1 MYLAVLSGGD
11 SKHHGIICQGSLA
24 VNAYQALDHELIF

>member
-11 SKHHGIICQGSLA
+11 SKHHGIICQGNLA
-24 VNAYQALDHELIF
+24 VNAYQALAHESIF

>member
-1 MYLAVLSGGD
+1 MYVAELSGGD
-11 SKHHGIICQGSLA
+11 SKHHLNIRQGILV